1 MSQLVVPRRIERAR
15 LTLARPLADPTMAV
29 ASFVAVA
36 GLAAANGGFF
46 PSSWGWSA
54 LGLLWLA
61 VVALIVR
68 RVDRPGKAEIAF
80 AGTAVLG
87 AAWTW
92 ISIAWSSDQTQSVL
106 EGERALVPLAAIAAV
121 YCLAGR
127 RPVRL
132 VVGGVFAAIVA
143 VAAYALLT
151 RLLPDRLGTYD
162 RLAVYRLA
170 TPIGYW
176 NGLGIFAVMGVLLAL
191 GIAARAERTRA
202 RVLAAASLPVLV
214 TTLYFTFGRGSWIA
228 LGAGLLVLVALD
240 PHRLRTITAVLAYLP
255 APAAAVAL
263 ASRSH
268 ALTHPH
274 SAVAHAAHDGHRLA
288 FVMLGL
294 LVAQCLI
301 ALAFGRAQE
310 RLAPT
315 RAVRVGYAS
324 ALLVAIVAGLAAVF
338 IHYGSPISIAQ
349 RGFHSFTTAPPN
361 RDADL
366 NQRLFNFSGNGR
378 WTLWQV
384 SWQQAKAHPLL
395 GNGAG
400 SFEQYWNQHRPV
412 AMEVQDAHNLY
423 LETLS
428 ERGPIGLVLLAA
440 ILTLPVAAA
449 VRARRHPL
457 VPAAGAAFAAYVI
470 HATADWDW
478 ELAGVTLAALLL
490 GTACVLARRELD
502 ETERPQLSATA
513 RNVALAALVAVATVA
528 LIGLLG
534 NVAAGLSARA
544 ARNEDWSSA
553 QRHARQAIRWM
564 PWSSVG
570 WRELG
575 EAQLVEGDLPRARHS
590 LRQAIAKDPRNW
602 VLWLDLASAEQGPAR
617 RAALRTA
624 RQLNPLSR
632 DVRQLGRE

>member
-1 MSQLVVPRRIERAR
+1 VSQLVVPRRIERSG
-15 LTLARPLADPTMAV
+15 LTVTRPLAEPTLAV
-29 ASFVAVA
+29 ASFVAIA

-46 PSSWGWSA
+46 PASWGWSA
-54 LGLLWLA
+54 LALLWLA
-61 VVALIVR
+61 VVTLIVR
-68 RVDRPGKAEIAF
+68 PVDRPGKAELAF
-80 AGTAVLG
+80 AGVIVVGT
-87 AAWTW
+87 AWTW
-92 ISIAWSSDQTQSVL
+92 TSIAWSSDQTQSVL
-106 EGERALVPLAAIAAV
+106 EGERALVPVAGIAAV

-132 VVGGVFAAIVA
+132 IVGGVFSAIVA

-151 RLLPDRLGTYD
+151 RLLPDQIGTYD

-176 NGLGIFAVMGVLLAL
+176 NGLGIFAVMGLLLAL
-191 GIAARAERTRA
+191 GIAARTERTWA
-202 RVLAAASLPVLV
+202 RVLAAASLVVLLP
-214 TTLYFTFGRGSWIA
+214 TLYFTFSRGSWIA
-228 LGAGLLVLVALD
+228 LGAGLLVLVAID
-240 PHRLRTITAVLAYLP
+240 PRRLRTITAALAYLP
-255 APAAAVAL
+255 APAAAVVL

-274 SAVAHAAHDGHRLA
+274 SAVARAAHDGHRLA
-288 FVMLGL
+288 SVMLGL
-294 LVAQCLI
+294 LAAQCLI
-301 ALAFGRAQE
+301 ALAFGPAQE

-324 ALLVAIVAGLAAVF
+324 ALLVALVAGLAAVF
-338 IHYGSPISIAQ
+338 LHYGSPISIAQ
-349 RGFHSFTTAPPN
+349 RGYHSFTTAPPN

-366 NQRLFNFSGNGR
+366 NQRLFDFSGNGR

-384 SWQQAKAHPLL
+384 SWQQANAHPLL

-428 ERGPIGLVLLAA
+428 ERGPIGLALLAA
-440 ILTLPVAAA
+440 LLALPVAAA

-457 VPAAGAAFAAYVI
+457 VPAAGAAFAAYIV

-478 ELAGVTLAALLL
+478 ELAGVTLAAVLL

-502 ETERPQLSATA
+502 DTGRPQLSAA
-513 RNVALAALVAVATVA
+513 DRNVALAALVAVAAVA

-534 NVAAGLSARA
+534 NVAAGMSDRA

-553 QRHARQAIRWM
+553 ERHARQAIRWM

-575 EAQLVEGDLPRARHS
+575 EAQLVQGDVRSARHS

-602 VLWLDLASAEQGPAR
+602 VLWLDLAAAEQGPAR

-632 DVRQLGRE
+632 ALRQFGGV